1 MWCTG
6 VVSSYLLTFRER
18 VDRHVGAISNESH
31 ELENVVEDDTNIL
44 LIIGIVDM
52 KLARQNTRLGM
63 LHSTVP
69 HSV

>member
-1 MWCTG
+1 
-6 VVSSYLLTFRER
+6 
-18 VDRHVGAISNESH
+18 
-31 ELENVVEDDTNIL
+31 L